1 MKRFSQLRKINEH
14 CISDD
19 CQPGNA
25 LSSTGVTNHY
35 TPIEN
40 IMLNVKNLFA
50 VHLGV
55 VVAIGE
61 DGVSLKLS
69 SSKFTDKDAI
79 NKVLYEYGIYRD
91 QTLASYIIAQG
102 LDTIKIV
109 DLGRDNVVY
118 FVPSDIKTTNMGK
131 PDEPAE
137 TAAKACTEQL
147 LMNIEEAELY
157 TINEDDDEEIE
168 DTTLKQLLEL
178 IDGKDKVKGAKQL
191 EILVSQQMQLP
202 REYYF
207 AGVKDA
213 NGDESIALRWR
224 YTSKRANNMSSTVTY
239 SLINIYNTKEEGIWV
254 APFAE
259 DSILKLPDEV
269 QKLVDNIL
277 KDVLHAKQSKNKAVW
292 TVGKEAHEIEDED
305 EDKDK
310 DKDKD
315 EDKDTDKDD
324 ESGKE
329 KDDEKKSDKKS
340 DVDDELDALL
350 NGDDKDKDDSLL

>member
-1 MKRFSQLRKINEH
+1 MARIRSKAQSSLNDEL
-14 CISDD
+14 D
-19 CQPGNA
+19 A
-25 LSSTGVTNHY
+25 L
-35 TPIEN
+35 
-40 IMLNVKNLFA
+40 L
-50 VHLGV
+50 
-55 VVAIGE
+55 
-61 DGVSLKLS
+61 
-69 SSKFTDKDAI
+69 
-79 NKVLYEYGIYRD
+79 
-91 QTLASYIIAQG
+91 
-102 LDTIKIV
+102 
-109 DLGRDNVVY
+109 
-118 FVPSDIKTTNMGK
+118 
-131 PDEPAE
+131 
-137 TAAKACTEQL
+137 
-147 LMNIEEAELY
+147 
-157 TINEDDDEEIE
+157 
-168 DTTLKQLLEL
+168 
-178 IDGKDKVKGAKQL
+178 
-191 EILVSQQMQLP
+191 
-202 REYYF
+202 
-207 AGVKDA
+207 

-350 NGDDKDKDDSLL
+350 NGDESIALRMIHYYNIYKNTQRHIK